1 MPFRLEHITLAE
13 RIELGG
19 TTVLFAGQ
27 YGLMTGLAEQYGT
40 SRQFLYDLRG
50 RTRSAL
56 ERALG
61 PGQLGRPAVDRR
73 LVVDR
78 VAVERAILVLH
89 QVAGAAVRPIQECLG
104 EILGV
109 ERCLGSIEAVL
120 QEAARRALA
129 LAPVPPRPLQAL
141 ADEVFAAGRPVLEVV
156 DHASGLIAVLAPAA
170 GRDETT
176 WGCAWLDLIGR
187 GVRLASLGADG
198 AAGLAA
204 GARAAGL
211 PTPRLDHWHTL
222 RDLGRI
228 ARALEA
234 AAYRHLTR
242 ADRAERAAAAEQYR
256 AEHGRRPRRGR
267 PLRAPSDTT
276 GVAAAVAAAD
286 DAVKRADGVA
296 VVLEQVRDALPPVEA
311 RTGQLRRAAP
321 VAAELGAA
329 AALLRESGG
338 RAAEAAALLD
348 QRTAGLVAYLE
359 DLEQA
364 LAGPRAAL
372 GAEPLTFL
380 AWAWQHRHALG
391 LRAAA
396 DAWPQAPELAG
407 QVWTALDNAVR
418 GTGMAENLNSRLA
431 VQRAARRGL
440 PPATLALFAAYHNH
454 HVFRRGK
461 RAGHS
466 PLELAGL
473 PSPHW
478 LDALGFG
485 PASSPT
491 PATALEFPTGPPD
504 TVNTL
509 VA

>member
-1 MPFRLEHITLAE
+1 
-13 RIELGG
+13 
-19 TTVLFAGQ
+19 
-27 YGLMTGLAEQYGT
+27 
-40 SRQFLYDLRG
+40 
-50 RTRSAL
+50 
-56 ERALG
+56 
-61 PGQLGRPAVDRR
+61 
-73 LVVDR
+73 VVDR
-78 VAVERAILVLH
+78 AAGARALLVLH
-89 QVAGAAVRPIQECLG
+89 RVAGAAVRPIQECLA

-109 ERCLGSIEAVL
+109 ERSLGSIEAVL

-129 LAPVPPRPLQAL
+129 LAPAPPRPPQAL

-156 DHASGLIAVLAPAA
+156 DHASGLIALLAPAA

-176 WGCAWLDLIGR
+176 WGCAWLHLSER

-211 PTPRLDHWHTL
+211 PAPRLDHWHTL

-234 AAYRHLTR
+234 AAYRRLAS
-242 ADRAERAAAAEQYR
+242 ADRAERAAAAERYR

-267 PLRAPSDTT
+267 PLGAPSDPT

-286 DAVKRADGVA
+286 DAVERADGVA
-296 VVLEQVRDALPPVEA
+296 ALMELVRDLLRPVEA

-321 VAAELGAA
+321 LAAERGAA
-329 AALLRESGG
+329 AALLRELGG
-338 RAAEAAALLD
+338 RAVEAATLLE
-348 QRTAGLVAYLE
+348 QRAAGLVAYLE
-359 DLEQA
+359 DLERA

-372 GAEPLTFL
+372 GAAAFAFP

-391 LRAAA
+391 LRDAA
-396 DAWPQAPELAG
+396 DAWPQAPEPAG
-407 QVWTALDNAVR
+407 RVWAALDDAVR
-418 GTGMAENLNSRLA
+418 GTGMAENLNSRLSA
-431 VQRAARRGL
+431 QRAVRRGL
-440 PPATLALFAAYHNH
+440 PPAALALFAVYRNH

-485 PASSPT
+485 PAAPPP
-491 PATALEFPTGPPD
+491 PAAALEFRTAPPH